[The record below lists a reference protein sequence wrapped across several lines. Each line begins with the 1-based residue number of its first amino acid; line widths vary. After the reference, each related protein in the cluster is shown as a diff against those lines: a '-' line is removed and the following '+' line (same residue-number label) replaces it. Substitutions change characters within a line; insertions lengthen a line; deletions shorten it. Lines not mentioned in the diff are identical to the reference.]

1 VKGQASG
8 SSLLRFTLDTLHFP
22 SHDQKTWST
31 DMPDNLPLADVKILD
46 LMWVMAGPASTRIL
60 ADYGATIVRVESQRR
75 IDTARTLQPFLKR
88 KPGPDNSALFQNLN
102 AGKYGISIDM
112 TKEAGREVIRDL
124 VRWADVV
131 TESFSPRA
139 MKGWGLDYPS
149 LRKIKPDIIMIS
161 SCLMGQTGPWA
172 KFAGFGN
179 LAAAIS
185 GFFNL
190 VSWPDRP
197 PAGPFSA
204 YTDYVAPRFSALSI
218 LAALDHRRRTGQG
231 QYIDQ
236 SQAEATLHF
245 LGPALLDY
253 AVNGRVQ
260 GGMGNRDP
268 EMAPHGVYPALG
280 EDRWLALAVHTD
292 QQWQALCAAM
302 DTSDLA
308 HDPRFATKAARLAH
322 QDELD
327 EIVSTWTKTQDRF
340 DMEKLLQ
347 ERGVAAGAVLGL
359 FDLEHDPQLQH
370 RQHFVPLEHHKL
382 GPVTVEGSRFRLSRT
397 PAQVSRPAP
406 TWGRDN
412 QYVLEQILGYSEE
425 KITQLAL
432 AEVLE

>member
-1 VKGQASG
+1 MMNTS
-8 SSLLRFTLDTLHFP
+8 
-22 SHDQKTWST
+22 
-31 DMPDNLPLADVKILD
+31 PLADVKILD
-46 LMWVMAGPASTRIL
+46 LMWVMAGPAGTRML

-75 IDTARTLQPFLKR
+75 IDTARTLQPFFKR

-102 AGKYGISIDM
+102 AGKYGLAVDM

-139 MKGWGLDYPS
+139 MKGWGLDYQS
-149 LRKIKPDIIMIS
+149 LRQIKPDIIMIS

-172 KFAGFGN
+172 RFAGFGN

-190 VSWPDRP
+190 VGWPDRP

-236 SQAEATLHF
+236 SQAEATLH
-245 LGPALLDY
+245 LLSPALLDY
-253 AVNGRVQ
+253 TVNNRIRS
-260 GGMGNRDP
+260 GMGNRDL
-268 EMAPHGVYPALG
+268 EMAPHGIYPTQG
-280 EDRWLALAVHTD
+280 EDRWLALTVQTD
-292 QQWQALCAAM
+292 QQWQALCAVM
-302 DTSDLA
+302 NKPELA
-308 HDPRFATKAARLAH
+308 HDSRFATTATRLTH

-327 EIVSTWTKTQDRF
+327 EIISAWTRTQDRF
-340 DMEKLLQ
+340 AMEEQLQ
-347 ERGVAAGAVLGL
+347 ARGVAAGAVLGL
-359 FDLEHDPQLQH
+359 YELEHDRQLQH
-370 RQHFVPLEHHKL
+370 RGHFIPLEHHTL
-382 GPVTVEGSRFRLSRT
+382 GQVTVEGSRFRMSRT
-397 PAQVSRPAP
+397 PAQVNRAAP

-412 QYVLEQILGYSEE
+412 QFVLERILGYSEE
-425 KITQLAL
+425 KITELIAAEAL
-432 AEVLE
+432 E